1 MRKYT
6 LLVLIFGLLISA
18 SLLAEEVI
26 ELKPPTVA
34 PDVNSVDLMT
44 GTYRPQLPVL
54 SIPAAPNL
62 SLHTLQQF
70 DSKVTGTLWTTDWLG
85 GSGSRLETISLTYG
99 GSTAEAFTC
108 KDYDCTPNDNTG
120 SQLLGN
126 IDSGSFTYFQGGT
139 GLKVHY
145 NKKSSLINM
154 GGAGNKAREGTYYAD
169 KVYFPTG
176 ETLTINYSTATLG
189 MVTYHRPTSVVSNT
203 GYTLSI
209 GYASNDVNTGASG
222 WSKVSNAAIY
232 ASGTTSPLAQ
242 QIYSGTSSSS
252 VVDLLGRTWTYTGF
266 SNALGEKDTAKNFSL
281 KRPGSTI
288 NNVLA
293 TSALRYYS
301 GVSNN
306 NFVTNVIKEGASY
319 NYSYTPVGTSGTS
332 AKKFTALSITGP
344 EGYRRDLTYSVSNY
358 PEFRQLLTADT
369 NGLNETTYYT
379 YSAIGKRLESI
390 TYPEGNRD
398 HYTYDEVGNVTQHRR
413 TAKPG
418 SGLADT
424 LETASYNNNYCTSG
438 SYDFRCFRPVWIKD
452 ARGNQTDFTFDP
464 HHGGLLT
471 KNEPADDSGK
481 RRLTTNTYSTIG
493 GISRLTKTSVCSTG
507 DCGTERE
514 AITQYTYW
522 GLTGLPKTVT
532 QTNGAGTL
540 SAVTTYTYDAA
551 GNLTVED
558 GPLPGTADAK
568 YYRYDAAGRRT
579 WEIGALNQQ
588 NKRVAKRFTY
598 RDADDQVTH
607 IETGTLTSPSDSHL
621 IVSTTETRD
630 YDNYGL
636 LVSTQLASTLE
647 TKQLSQIDYDARNRP
662 VCKVTRMNPL
672 EFSSPPSSA
681 CSLDAEGDFGEDRI
695 VKTDLDVLSRPI
707 KITEG
712 YGTLVEGVDQ
722 EISYTANGK
731 VETRKDG
738 NGNTTTYTYD
748 GFDRLEKIRFP
759 DWSYEQFSFDA
770 NDNRKTFRK
779 RDGRTLSY
787 TYDKLNRLSYTSV
800 PYESNIDHNY
810 DGLGNLSSITQGS
823 RSLTYTYDGLQRQKT
838 AQSGSHTLTYA
849 YDLAGR
855 RTKLTY
861 PDGFYLTYAYDN
873 AGGLTS
879 IKENNLLTLVNYT
892 YDTLGKVSAL
902 SRANNKTTYLGYDG
916 IGRLDGLHHVG
927 INDTRLDYNPASQI
941 SNRITTSIDYQI
953 KVPSIAQEDYA
964 TNELNQYETVGSKNL
979 SYDNNGNLTSFDG
992 WTYTYDTHN
1001 RLTAAN
1007 ANSKSLS
1014 LEYDPTGRLAK
1025 TTYNGTAN
1033 NYLYDGDELV
1043 AEYNS
1048 SGVMT
1053 YRYVHGIGN
1062 DDPLVLYVGSG
1073 TSNKRYLLADERGS
1087 IITETSTT
1095 GAVSLKHQYG
1105 PFGEPINS
1113 SSSRF
1118 RYTGQIILPGT
1129 ELYHYKARVYH
1140 PKLGRFMQ
1148 TDPVGYE
1155 DQINLY
1161 TYVGNDPLN
1170 FEDSTGMCRTG
1181 GSGHN
1186 DCPYGQDLPE
1196 SGTEANIIEVNIAA
1210 GPAVSIEVGTVKD
1223 SQGNTGI
1230 QVSIQIGGGT
1240 PELSIEAGKE
1250 FTNAETISDLA
1261 GDSGAV
1267 TVSGGEGIVGSVGG
1281 IVADI
1286 YQGVSVTGGAGVG
1299 TPVGK
1304 SAGIE
1309 RTLII
1314 STGKVQRREK

>member
-1 MRKYT
+1 
-6 LLVLIFGLLISA
+6 
-18 SLLAEEVI
+18 
-26 ELKPPTVA
+26 
-34 PDVNSVDLMT
+34 
-44 GTYRPQLPVL
+44 
-54 SIPAAPNL
+54 
-62 SLHTLQQF
+62 
-70 DSKVTGTLWTTDWLG
+70 
-85 GSGSRLETISLTYG
+85 
-99 GSTAEAFTC
+99 
-108 KDYDCTPNDNTG
+108 
-120 SQLLGN
+120 
-126 IDSGSFTYFQGGT
+126 
-139 GLKVHY
+139 
-145 NKKSSLINM
+145 
-154 GGAGNKAREGTYYAD
+154 
-169 KVYFPTG
+169 
-176 ETLTINYSTATLG
+176 
-189 MVTYHRPTSVVSNT
+189 
-203 GYTLSI
+203 
-209 GYASNDVNTGASG
+209 
-222 WSKVSNAAIY
+222 
-232 ASGTTSPLAQ
+232 
-242 QIYSGTSSSS
+242 
-252 VVDLLGRTWTYTGF
+252 
-266 SNALGEKDTAKNFSL
+266 
-281 KRPGSTI
+281 
-288 NNVLA
+288 
-293 TSALRYYS
+293 
-301 GVSNN
+301 
-306 NFVTNVIKEGASY
+306 
-319 NYSYTPVGTSGTS
+319 
-332 AKKFTALSITGP
+332 
-344 EGYRRDLTYSVSNY
+344 
-358 PEFRQLLTADT
+358 
-369 NGLNETTYYT
+369 
-379 YSAIGKRLESI
+379 
-390 TYPEGNRD
+390 
-398 HYTYDEVGNVTQHRR
+398 
-413 TAKPG
+413 
-418 SGLADT
+418 
-424 LETASYNNNYCTSG
+424 
-438 SYDFRCFRPVWIKD
+438 
-452 ARGNQTDFTFDP
+452 
-464 HHGGLLT
+464 
-471 KNEPADDSGK
+471 
-481 RRLTTNTYSTIG
+481 
-493 GISRLTKTSVCSTG
+493 
-507 DCGTERE
+507 
-514 AITQYTYW
+514 
-522 GLTGLPKTVT
+522 
-532 QTNGAGTL
+532 
-540 SAVTTYTYDAA
+540 
-551 GNLTVED
+551 
-558 GPLPGTADAK
+558 
-568 YYRYDAAGRRT
+568 
-579 WEIGALNQQ
+579 
-588 NKRVAKRFTY
+588 
-598 RDADDQVTH
+598 
-607 IETGTLTSPSDSHL
+607 L

-879 IKENNLLTLVNYT
+879 IKENNSLSLLNYT
-892 YDTLGKVSAL
+892 YDTLGRVSAI

-1105 PFGEPINS
+1105 PFGEPTNN

-1129 ELYHYKARVYH
+1129 EL
-1140 PKLGRFMQ
+1140 
-1148 TDPVGYE
+1148 
-1155 DQINLY
+1155 
-1161 TYVGNDPLN
+1161 
-1170 FEDSTGMCRTG
+1170 
-1181 GSGHN
+1181 
-1186 DCPYGQDLPE
+1186 
-1196 SGTEANIIEVNIAA
+1196 
-1210 GPAVSIEVGTVKD
+1210 VSIRERKF
-1223 SQGNTGI
+1223 
-1230 QVSIQIGGGT
+1230 SIQSISFQNGLLR
-1240 PELSIEAGKE
+1240 ELVMIRYV
-1250 FTNAETISDLA
+1250 L
-1261 GDSGAV
+1261 
-1267 TVSGGEGIVGSVGG
+1267 
-1281 IVADI
+1281 
-1286 YQGVSVTGGAGVG
+1286 
-1299 TPVGK
+1299 
-1304 SAGIE
+1304 
-1309 RTLII
+1309 L
-1314 STGKVQRREK
+1314 